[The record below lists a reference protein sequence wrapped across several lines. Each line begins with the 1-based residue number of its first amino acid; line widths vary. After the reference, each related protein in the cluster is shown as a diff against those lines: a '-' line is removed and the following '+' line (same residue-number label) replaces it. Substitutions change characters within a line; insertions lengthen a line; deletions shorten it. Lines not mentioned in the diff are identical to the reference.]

1 MNLPSA
7 PPLQV
12 QFEGPPAEKIQPN
25 APQQPARGGGCGV
38 FLRWYL
44 FGLLVWSVLGIVGL
58 SLVAIIIPS
67 SPTNILIIGLDR
79 RPGES
84 NIARSDTL
92 ILAHID
98 PATPA
103 IAMLSMPRDL
113 WVTLPDGGKN
123 RINTAHRFA
132 ELAVEGSGPA
142 AAMQTVATNFGI
154 PVNLYVRIDFEGF
167 IEIIDAI
174 GGITI
179 DVESTFIDYQYPTD
193 DGGTMVVSFDSGTQH
208 INGERAL
215 QYARIRH
222 GSSDFVRAARQ
233 QQIISAFVERLLQ
246 PAAWT
251 RIPALLTALGTAVDT
266 NVDLITLVRSAPTV
280 IWVGADGI
288 KRTVIEGPMV
298 EPFTSAG
305 GAAVQLPVW
314 EHINPILVTQF
325 GKN

>member
-7 PPLQV
+7 PPLQA
-12 QFEGPPAEKIQPN
+12 QFERPSAEKIQPN
-25 APQQPARGGGCGV
+25 PPQPVRGGGCGV

-44 FGLLVWSVLGIVGL
+44 FSLLLWSVLGIVGL
-58 SLVAIIIPS
+58 ALVAIIFPT

-98 PATPA
+98 PIAPA

-142 AAMQTVATNFGI
+142 AAMQTVTTNFGI
-154 PVNLYVRIDFEGF
+154 PVDLYVRIDFEGF
-167 IEIIDAI
+167 VEIIDAI
-174 GGITI
+174 GGITLE
-179 DVESTFIDYQYPTD
+179 VNNTFVDYQYPTD
-193 DGGTMVVSFDSGTQH
+193 DGGTVVVSFDAGTQH

-233 QQIISAFVERLLQ
+233 QQIITAFVERLLQ

-251 RIPALLTALGTAVDT
+251 RIPALFTALGTAVDT
-266 NVDLITLVRSAPTV
+266 NVDLITMVRSAPTV
-280 IWVGADGI
+280 ARVGSNGI
-288 KRTVIEGPMV
+288 MWTVIEGSMV